1 LRERTYADACTETK
15 GWSDTDA
22 DGRAVNGG
30 LLMVLLLHDDLVGAT
45 LGKSSRGRTVERE
58 WRRVAVD
65 VGVVSDVGVPGNAG
79 HWKCRD
85 MKKGNGSV

>member
-1 LRERTYADACTETK
+1 
-15 GWSDTDA
+15 
-22 DGRAVNGG
+22 
-30 LLMVLLLHDDLVGAT
+30 MVLLLHDDLVGAT
-45 LGKSSRGRTVERE
+45 LGRSSRGRTVERE